1 VLVVVVLVAYLT
13 GRESGRRAAEE
24 ASPAPSHTT
33 AVAGESP
40 VSAAPTL
47 EDSSGQKL
55 APAEPAEDF
64 PSTDY
69 QPPFPAFEDD
79 LQETE
84 PTGWADAADPAGGAS
99 PGQAEVAA
107 YFVQIEAYEQQ
118 AKYWGNPQEFAM
130 ALIGQGAKGNTRGFE
145 QLIETHRDAQEQIE
159 SMTVPLPCQEHHR
172 RTLALLSQALRLLE
186 GLQRGVVSGN
196 VGGLATLSGNA
207 RQLEAQ
213 AREVD
218 ALAADLKS
226 RFGL

>member
-1 VLVVVVLVAYLT
+1 VLVAYLA
-13 GRESGRRAAEE
+13 GRQSGRQAAEE
-24 ASPAPSHTT
+24 ARPAPDPTL
-33 AVAGESP
+33 AVGGESP
-40 VSAAPTL
+40 ESTL
-47 EDSSGQKL
+47 EGSSSRGL
-55 APAEPAEDF
+55 DPSETAEELPA
-64 PSTDY
+64 TDY
-69 QPPFPAFEDD
+69 EPPFPAFEDD

-84 PTGWADAADPAGGAS
+84 PTGWADAADPAATTN

-130 ALIGQGAKGNTRGFE
+130 ALIGQGAKGDTSGFE
-145 QLIETHRDAQEQIE
+145 QLIETHRNAQEQIE

-186 GLQRGVVSGN
+186 DLQRGVVSGS
-196 VGGLATLSGNA
+196 VGGLAALSGNA